1 MDMSL
6 SQNKKFYFYTSL
18 SVLWFLL
25 IVYLMIFYRSKAAVL
40 PYQYLDKF
48 IHFILFFT
56 QSYLVTKSYFLRI
69 KNLTFSILKVI
80 IPFIIFCILIEVIQ
94 IYIPY
99 RSFESFDLLMNV
111 SGSVVGSI
119 IGYFLS
125 K

>member
-1 MDMSL
+1 MSL
-6 SQNKKFYFYTSL
+6 LQNKKFYFYSSL

-25 IVYLMIFYRSKAAVL
+25 IVYLMIFYRSKASGL
-40 PYQYLDKF
+40 LYQYLDKF

-56 QSYLVTKSYFLRI
+56 QSYLVTKSYFLRV

-80 IPFIIFCILIEVIQ
+80 VPFTIFCILIEVIQ

-99 RSFESFDLLMNV
+99 RSFESYDLLMNI
-111 SGSVVGSI
+111 SGSIVGSI

>member
-1 MDMSL
+1 MRMSL
-6 SQNKKFYFYTSL
+6 LQNKKFYFYSSL

-25 IVYLMIFYRSKAAVL
+25 IVYLMIFYRSKASGL

-56 QSYLVTKSYFLRI
+56 QSYLVTKSYFLRV

-80 IPFIIFCILIEVIQ
+80 VPFTIFCILIEVIQ

-99 RSFESFDLLMNV
+99 RSFESYDLLMNI
-111 SGSVVGSI
+111 SGSIVGSI

>member
-1 MDMSL
+1 MGMSL
-6 SQNKKFYFYTSL
+6 SQNKKFYFYSSL

-25 IVYLMIFYRSKAAVL
+25 IVYLMIFYRSKASGL
-40 PYQYLDKF
+40 LYQYLDKF

-56 QSYLVTKSYFLRI
+56 QSYLVTKSYFLRV

-80 IPFIIFCILIEVIQ
+80 VPFTIFCILIEVIQ

-99 RSFESFDLLMNV
+99 RSFESYDLLMNI
-111 SGSVVGSI
+111 SGSIVGSI

>member
-1 MDMSL
+1 MSL
-6 SQNKKFYFYTSL
+6 SQNKKFYFYSSL

-25 IVYLMIFYRSKAAVL
+25 IVYLMIFYRFKVNNL
-40 PYQYLDKF
+40 PYQHIDKF
-48 IHFILFFT
+48 IHFILFFI

-80 IPFIIFCILIEVIQ
+80 IQFIIFCILIEVIQ

-99 RSFESFDLLMNV
+99 RSFESFDLLMNI

>member
-6 SQNKKFYFYTSL
+6 SQNKKFYFYSSL
-18 SVLWFLL
+18 SVVWFLL
-25 IVYLMIFYRSKAAVL
+25 ILYLMIFYRSKAVGL
-40 PYQYLDKF
+40 PYQHLDKF

-80 IPFIIFCILIEVIQ
+80 IPFIIFCVLIEVIQ

-99 RSFESFDLLMNV
+99 RSFDLLDLLMNIF
-111 SGSVVGSI
+111 GFTVGSI

>member
-1 MDMSL
+1 MGMSL
-6 SQNKKFYFYTSL
+6 SQNKKFYFYFLL

-25 IVYLMIFYRSKAAVL
+25 IVYLTIFYRSKASGL
-40 PYQYLDKF
+40 SYQYLDKF

-56 QSYLVTKSYFLRI
+56 QSYLVTKSYFLRV

-80 IPFIIFCILIEVIQ
+80 VPFTIFCILIEVFQ

-99 RSFESFDLLMNV
+99 RSFELLDLLMNI
-111 SGSVVGSI
+111 SGSVLGSI

>member
-1 MDMSL
+1 MGMSL
-6 SQNKKFYFYTSL
+6 SQNKNFFFYFLL

-25 IVYLMIFYRSKAAVL
+25 IVYLMIFYRSKASGL
-40 PYQYLDKF
+40 PYQHLDKF

-56 QSYLVTKSYFLRI
+56 QSYLVTKTYFLRV
-69 KNLTFSILKVI
+69 KNLTFSILKFIV
-80 IPFIIFCILIEVIQ
+80 PFTIFCILIEVIQ

-99 RSFESFDLLMNV
+99 RSFESYDLLMNI
-111 SGSVVGSI
+111 SGSIVGSI

>member
-1 MDMSL
+1 MRMSL
-6 SQNKKFYFYTSL
+6 LQNKKFYFYSSL

-25 IVYLMIFYRSKAAVL
+25 IVYLMIFYRSKASGL
-40 PYQYLDKF
+40 LYQYLDKF

-56 QSYLVTKSYFLRI
+56 QSYLVTKSYFLRV

-80 IPFIIFCILIEVIQ
+80 VPFTIFCILIEVIQ

-99 RSFESFDLLMNV
+99 RSFESYDLLMNI
-111 SGSVVGSI
+111 SGSIVGSI

>member
-1 MDMSL
+1 
-6 SQNKKFYFYTSL
+6 
-18 SVLWFLL
+18 
-25 IVYLMIFYRSKAAVL
+25 MIFYRSKASGL
-40 PYQYLDKF
+40 LYQYLDKF

-56 QSYLVTKSYFLRI
+56 QSYLVTKSYFLRV

-80 IPFIIFCILIEVIQ
+80 VPFTIFCILIEVIQ

-99 RSFESFDLLMNV
+99 RSFESYDLLMNI
-111 SGSVVGSI
+111 SGSIVGSI

>member
-1 MDMSL
+1 MSL
-6 SQNKKFYFYTSL
+6 SQNKKFYFYSSL

-25 IVYLMIFYRSKAAVL
+25 IVYLMIFYRSKVSGL

-56 QSYLVTKSYFLRI
+56 QSYLVTKSYFLRV

-80 IPFIIFCILIEVIQ
+80 VPFTIFCILIEVIQ

-99 RSFESFDLLMNV
+99 RSFESYDLLMNI
-111 SGSVVGSI
+111 SGSIVGSI

>member
-1 MDMSL
+1 MSL
-6 SQNKKFYFYTSL
+6 SQNKKFYFYSSL

-25 IVYLMIFYRSKAAVL
+25 IVYLMIFYRSKAVDL

-56 QSYLVTKSYFLRI
+56 QSYIVTKSYFLRI

-94 IYIPY
+94 IYVPY
-99 RSFESFDLLMNV
+99 RIFESFDLLMNI

>member
-1 MDMSL
+1 MGMSL
-6 SQNKKFYFYTSL
+6 SQNKKFYFYSSL
-18 SVLWFLL
+18 SVLWFSL
-25 IVYLMIFYRSKAAVL
+25 IVYLMIFYRSKASGL

-56 QSYLVTKSYFLRI
+56 QSYLVTKSYFLRV

-80 IPFIIFCILIEVIQ
+80 VPFTIFCILIEVIQ

-99 RSFESFDLLMNV
+99 RSFESYDLLMNI
-111 SGSVVGSI
+111 SGSIAGSI

>member
-40 PYQYLDKF
+40 PYQHLDKF

-80 IPFIIFCILIEVIQ
+80 IPFCILIEVIQ

>member
-6 SQNKKFYFYTSL
+6 SQNKKFYFYSSL

-25 IVYLMIFYRSKAAVL
+25 IVYLMIFYRSKAAGL
-40 PYQYLDKF
+40 PYQHLDKF
-48 IHFILFFT
+48 IHFILFST

-99 RSFESFDLLMNV
+99 RSFESFDLLMNI

>member
-1 MDMSL
+1 
-6 SQNKKFYFYTSL
+6 
-18 SVLWFLL
+18 
-25 IVYLMIFYRSKAAVL
+25 MIFFRSKAAIL
-40 PYQYLDKF
+40 PYQHLDKF

-56 QSYLVTKSYFLRI
+56 QSYLVTKLYFLKI

-80 IPFIIFCILIEVIQ
+80 IPFIIFCVLIEVIQ

-99 RSFESFDLLMNV
+99 RSFDLLDLLMNIF
-111 SGSVVGSI
+111 GFTVGSI

>member
-1 MDMSL
+1 MNNF
-6 SQNKKFYFYTSL
+6 Q
-18 SVLWFLL
+18 
-25 IVYLMIFYRSKAAVL
+25 I
-40 PYQYLDKF
+40 
-48 IHFILFFT
+48 
-56 QSYLVTKSYFLRI
+56 I
-69 KNLTFSILKVI
+69 KPFGPSILKVI

-99 RSFESFDLLMNV
+99 RSFESFDLLMNI